1 MIKSSKGF
9 IATEAKYRTAD
20 AAVKKF
26 QEAAY
31 ANYDGSAFANGYLG
45 SMVAGMAAQYLT
57 KTQFAEFLAV
67 LEQSTFKQQTEVAA
81 KLMA

>member
-9 IATEAKYRTAD
+9 IATEAKYLTAD

-26 QEAAY
+26 QAAAL
-31 ANYDGSAFANGYLG
+31 ANYDTSAFANGYLG

-57 KTQFAEFLAV
+57 KMQFAEFLVA
-67 LEQSTFKQQTEVAA
+67 LEQAAAKQQAEVDA